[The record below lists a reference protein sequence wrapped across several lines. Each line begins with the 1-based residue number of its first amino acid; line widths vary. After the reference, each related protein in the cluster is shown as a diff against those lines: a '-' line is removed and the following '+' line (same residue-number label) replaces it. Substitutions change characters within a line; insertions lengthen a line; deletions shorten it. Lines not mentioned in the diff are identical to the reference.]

1 MFQFPQIPSWDALHP
16 LVIHF
21 PIALL
26 LIAPI
31 FVLLGALLQ
40 PAKGRPYLL
49 AATVLLL
56 LGTAG
61 TFIAV
66 ETGEAAGEI
75 AERTAGVQQ
84 VLETHESL
92 AERTRA
98 VFSILSII
106 FIALV
111 AFPMWVK
118 KADHRMS
125 TTVLPLAFLV
135 LYSAGI
141 LLLLNTAHNGGRLVH
156 EFGVRAMVSAPAADT
171 KAALP
176 AKSERELERD

>member
-66 ETGEAAGEI
+66 ETGEAV
-75 AERTAGVQQ
+75 AEGAF
-84 VLETHESL
+84 
-92 AERTRA
+92 TR
-98 VFSILSII
+98 S
-106 FIALV
+106 
-111 AFPMWVK
+111 
-118 KADHRMS
+118 
-125 TTVLPLAFLV
+125 
-135 LYSAGI
+135 
-141 LLLLNTAHNGGRLVH
+141 
-156 EFGVRAMVSAPAADT
+156 AADWIDWT
-171 KAALP
+171 
-176 AKSERELERD
+176 

>member
-40 PAKGRPYLL
+40 PAKGRPYLI

-75 AERTAGVQQ
+75 AERRAGVQQ
-84 VLETHESL
+84 IPETHEPL
-92 AERTRA
+92 AERNAAA
-98 VFSILSII
+98 VTIRPV
-106 FIALV
+106 LV
-111 AFPMWVK
+111 
-118 KADHRMS
+118 
-125 TTVLPLAFLV
+125 
-135 LYSAGI
+135 
-141 LLLLNTAHNGGRLVH
+141 
-156 EFGVRAMVSAPAADT
+156 
-171 KAALP
+171 
-176 AKSERELERD
+176 

>member
-1 MFQFPQIPSWDALHP
+1 MRAMS
-16 LVIHF
+16 
-21 PIALL
+21 
-26 LIAPI
+26 
-31 FVLLGALLQ
+31 
-40 PAKGRPYLL
+40 R
-49 AATVLLL
+49 
-56 LGTAG
+56 
-61 TFIAV
+61 
-66 ETGEAAGEI
+66 
-75 AERTAGVQQ
+75 RTW
-84 VLETHESL
+84 
-92 AERTRA
+92 RTRA

-125 TTVLPLAFLV
+125 TIVLPLAFLV

-171 KAALP
+171 NAAIP